1 MRSHGDAVGGEH
13 SNQKAVIK
21 KKYKPDS
28 SMVVCW
34 GLRRCIPCEPLDV
47 GRAPCSSALARGGL
61 RKTPGLS

>member
-1 MRSHGDAVGGEH
+1 MPSAVSTVTKGGD
-13 SNQKAVIK
+13 NK

-34 GLRRCIPCEPLDV
+34 GLRQCIPCEPLDV